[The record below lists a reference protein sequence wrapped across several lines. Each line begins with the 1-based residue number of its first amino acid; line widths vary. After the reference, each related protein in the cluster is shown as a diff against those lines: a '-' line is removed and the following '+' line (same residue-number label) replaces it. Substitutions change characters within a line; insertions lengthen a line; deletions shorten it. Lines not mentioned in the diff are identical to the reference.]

1 MLRGK
6 AVVMSQFGA
15 LPAYCRPAY
24 MQCAAT
30 RGDMTA
36 EPALGTLFWPRASV
50 KPAVETQET
59 QRGPTKEAMCRRRQ
73 GGGWDPGFKSRS
85 SKTKDPS

>member
-1 MLRGK
+1 
-6 AVVMSQFGA
+6 
-15 LPAYCRPAY
+15 

-73 GGGWDPGFKSRS
+73 GGGILVSSRGVARQ
-85 SKTKDPS
+85 KTRAKTDVE